1 MVRLKKVYLAG
12 PEVFLPDA
20 IDIATRKKRLCLE
33 YGFEG
38 LFPFDSELEKGLEPL
53 ATANGIY
60 RANIA
65 LMQASDFIIANLT
78 PFRGPSA
85 DIGVAFELGI
95 TIGMGRPAFGYTNDP
110 RNLLD
115 RLRQLHQVTEKVGKR
130 PRWCDRARMTV
141 EDFGLSDNLMIA
153 CALHESGLPIVRRQI
168 PRERLYT
175 DLEGFAECLYF
186 AREHWTY
193 ASG

>member
-1 MVRLKKVYLAG
+1 MLRLKKVYLAG

-20 IDIATRKKRLCLE
+20 IEIATRKKQLCLE

-38 LFPFDSELEKGLEPL
+38 LFPFDSELEKGLGPL

-85 DIGVAFELGI
+85 DIGVAFELGMMA
-95 TIGMGRPAFGYTNDP
+95 GMGRPAFGYTNDA

-115 RLRQLHQVTEKVGKR
+115 RLRQSDQVTEKVGKS
-130 PRWCDRARMTV
+130 PRWCDRAGMTI

-153 CALHESGLPIVRRQI
+153 YALHEWGLPIVRRHV
-168 PRERLYT
+168 PRASLYI
-175 DLEGFAECLYF
+175 DLEGFAECLSF
-186 AREHWTY
+186 AREHWTND
-193 ASG
+193 SK